1 MMLLLRTLIVVLKA
15 YRRPKLQ
22 PLDTSR
28 ISLRVLPN
36 DLDLNLH
43 MNNGRYLSIMDL
55 GRVDMMIRNGILAVI
70 LKRHWRPMVG
80 AATIRYRRGLRPFT
94 RYDLTTRI
102 VCWDHKWFF
111 MEQRFE
117 QGGEVCAV
125 AVVKGLFVGPRFS
138 KVNTGQ
144 LAEAAGFSGQS
155 PPMPEGIRSWQEWER
170 PSQEG

>member
-1 MMLLLRTLIVVLKA
+1 MMLILRTLKVVLKA
-15 YRRPKLQ
+15 LRRPKLH

-28 ISLRVLPN
+28 ISLVVWPN
-36 DLDLNLH
+36 DIDLNLH

-55 GRVDMMIRNGILAVI
+55 GRVDMMIRNGILSVI
-70 LKRHWRPMVG
+70 LKRRWRPMVG
-80 AATIRYRRGLRPFT
+80 AATIRYRRGLRPLS

-138 KVNTGQ
+138 KVDTGE
-144 LAEAAGFSGQS
+144 LAASVGFTGDS
-155 PPMPEGIRSWQEWER
+155 PPMPESIRSWQEWEHPTR
-170 PSQEG
+170 EG